1 MKKFII
7 IIFTLFLTCS
17 EIFAKCKSDDI
28 SKLYEMIYAPLV
40 PFQAPLND
48 EGVISVSPEE
58 LYVLRSQHF
67 FDQLKNIDTVTIP
80 LETYA
85 VLSREVPEALV
96 DFETKL
102 RLLLPDCQEIAMYRG
117 SPIGELNTSFHNI
130 IKIANIGK
138 KSNLNSI
145 INFAAQSLNPLP
157 MDFDEIM
164 KILKNDLSLDPEIIS
179 SIMPK
184 QMVDRYFPG
193 GIVPIANLSEAAL
206 LTFVSRGGTIQKG
219 PKRIFLV
226 VPKSYSGITENYSA
240 IIISD
245 DASMSKT
252 AALNV
257 DLTAQIMS
265 RLGIQVDILTL
276 KRINTTNDGA
286 CEIDV
291 AGRWFQLIGG
301 RKVRNCPFFSMTKNM
316 LNSGTYKN
324 TDDFIEQ
331 NTVYREVDKILQSKE
346 IDKNSIDG

>member
-1 MKKFII
+1 MKKII
-7 IIFTLFLTCS
+7 IIF
-17 EIFAKCKSDDI
+17 FAFVFSTTEVLANCKSDDI

-40 PFQAPLND
+40 PFQAPVDD
-48 EGVISVSPEE
+48 EGNIAVSPEE

-67 FDQLKNIDTVTIP
+67 FDQLKNNDTITIP

-85 VLSREVPEALV
+85 VLSREVPDALV

-117 SPIGELNTSFHNI
+117 SPIGELNTSFQNI
-130 IKIANIGK
+130 IKIAKIGI
-138 KSNLNSI
+138 KSDLEQI
-145 INFAAQSLNPLP
+145 VEFASESLNPLP
-157 MDFDEIM
+157 MEFNQVM
-164 KILKNDLSLDPEIIS
+164 KILNNDLSLDPEIIS

-184 QMVDRYFPG
+184 QMIDRYFPG
-193 GIVPIANLSEAAL
+193 AVVPIANLSEAAL
-206 LTFVSRGGTIQKG
+206 LTFVSRGGTIEKG
-219 PKRIFLV
+219 PKRIFLI
-226 VPKSYSGITENYSA
+226 VPKSYSGVSENYSA

-245 DASMSKT
+245 NGLISKT

-276 KRINTTNDGA
+276 KKIITTNDGA

-301 RKVRNCPFFSMTKNM
+301 RKVRNCPFFSMTINM

-331 NTVYREVDKILQSKE
+331 NTVYREVDKILKSKS
-346 IDKNSIDG
+346 IDKTSIDG